1 MQIYF
6 AIPPNSALHG
16 LLEEFFFYVSK
27 IQNIGL
33 VDKIHD
39 EMMGKIH

>member
-1 MQIYF
+1 MIEK
-6 AIPPNSALHG
+6 IPPKG
-16 LLEEFFFYVSK
+16 VSFS
-27 IQNIGL
+27 NFGL